1 MHGCDWRV
9 VRGWVGMACL
19 LAVASLQSMVTARG
33 ADVPKSWLDDA
44 ALHDVQFVGSKIGYA
59 VGAHGAIWK
68 TGDGGRAW
76 QLVPSGTTSS
86 LHSVCFLT
94 DQVGWVAGRE
104 VVPFAGLDAGVLL
117 FTENGGQTWKP
128 LASQQLP
135 ALNFVKFFGLEDGVV
150 VGQPSA
156 SSPSGILK
164 TSDGG
169 KSWQPVAGTV
179 SHPWRAAA
187 FLDSELGMVGG
198 HEGRLSLIA
207 GEQLLASKLPPQG
220 LRSIRAVAL
229 QHDDTGWI
237 AGDGGLLLKTS
248 SGGVVWESPSALL
261 PEELR
266 NGMDFRAVEMR
277 KESVW
282 LAGSP
287 GSVIWH
293 SPNGG
298 RSWQRQL
305 TGQPSPLRAI
315 RFSSDAQGVA
325 VGDFGVILRTED
337 GGRSWQTVR
346 GVDRRAA
353 VLSMQARPSQ
363 VASSWVAK
371 LSGEQGYRSAV
382 WIANRQDVGVTS
394 QSNNLD
400 SRLTTAIERCGGN
413 AAEIHWQLPVVVPG
427 LEFAA
432 DKLTADWQ
440 KRTEGKLGPT
450 LIGALVRQL
459 RTWRPSVVILDQPAK
474 DDAAS
479 QLLYDAALRAIEQAA
494 DATRFIE
501 QRELT
506 GLAPWKVDRI
516 YLRLAAGG
524 TGDAIVELD
533 EYLPTRQTTVR
544 LAASASD
551 SLLRAVGSASAA
563 NSGSQRLA
571 FRWIG
576 VDGRPASDTTVARD
590 FFAGLSLAP
599 GSAAR
604 RELAPLDET
613 DLERRQKLAQ
623 RQRNFAA
630 LTQKSL
636 DDPRIAGQM
645 LGQLG
650 GLVEGMDAQQGA
662 ELLRGLAAEYRERS
676 LFELVESTNVE
687 LIRRYPQEP
696 VALDAMRWLMQFWT
710 SQETAWQRTRAMTN
724 NTQRAASD
732 PQSNAKL
739 LQQAAATLAGG
750 KGGVTTAD
758 FQTEAPAI
766 KSNTNSGNLKRVDV
780 QFDFDKPG
788 QPRDK
793 KRSPAFGKAGL
804 QEGPRGSVDSPRMTF
819 ANQQNWRSEAVR
831 DWHSRATD
839 LARQMEAQSPSL
851 FQSPEIQFP
860 LGALRRVSSSAV
872 QSDAIYRNFLS
883 KATDD
888 ATRSLAQRELWAGQF
903 ATAEAPRAMAVCR
916 RANEKPRLDGVLS
929 DSCWQVSTELMLTHE
944 AVRDDDQSEPE
955 PTASL
960 VMLAYDAEFLYVGLS
975 VPRLD
980 GGPLERPES
989 KGRTHDADLSRH
1001 DRVSI
1006 ALDIDRDYT
1015 TWYEFQVDQRG
1026 WTSESCWDDRRWNP
1040 TWYVATDADDSRW
1053 QIEAAIPWAELTP
1066 TPPQR
1071 GTIWSAAV
1079 TRTTPTVGM
1088 QAWVHPMLTRPRP
1101 SSFGLVRFE

>member
-1 MHGCDWRV
+1 MHGCGGRWKRLFL
-9 VRGWVGMACL
+9 GFL
-19 LAVASLQSMVTARG
+19 LGLTVTTARG
-33 ADVPKSWLDDA
+33 AEVPKSWLDDA

-59 VGAHGAIWK
+59 VGAHGAILK
-68 TGDGGRAW
+68 TGDGGRSW

-117 FTENGGQTWKP
+117 LTENGGQTWKS
-128 LASQQLP
+128 LARDQLP
-135 ALNFVKFFGLEDGVV
+135 ALSFVKFFGLEEGVV

-156 SSPSGILK
+156 FSPSGILK

-169 KSWQPVAGTV
+169 QSWQPVAGTV
-179 SHPWRAAA
+179 AHPWKAAA
-187 FLDSELGMVGG
+187 FIDSDLGMVGG
-198 HEGRLSLIA
+198 HEGRLSLLA

-237 AGDGGLLLKTS
+237 AGDGGLVLKTS

-266 NGMDFRAVEMR
+266 NGMDFRAIEMR
-277 KESVW
+277 KDSVW

-305 TGQPSPLRAI
+305 TGQPSPLQAI
-315 RFSSDAQGVA
+315 RFSNDAQGVA

-382 WIANRQDVGVTS
+382 WIANRQDVGETS

-400 SRLTTAIERCGGN
+400 ARLTTAVERCGGN
-413 AAEIHWQLPVVVPG
+413 AAEIHWQLPVTVPG
-427 LEFAA
+427 LEFAS

-450 LIGALVRQL
+450 LIGTLVRQL
-459 RTWRPSVVILDQPAK
+459 RTWRPSVVMLDQPAQ

-479 QLLYDAALRAIEQAA
+479 QLLFDAALRAIEQAG

-506 GLAPWKVDRI
+506 GLSPWKVDRI
-516 YLRLAAGG
+516 YLRLIAGG

-544 LAASASD
+544 QAASAGD
-551 SLLRAVGSASAA
+551 SLLRTGGSTTHSASPQNVPDAR
-563 NSGSQRLA
+563 SVRDTGSQRLA

-576 VDGRPASDTTVARD
+576 LDGRAATETTVARD

-599 GSAAR
+599 GTAAR
-604 RELAPLDET
+604 RALTPLDET

-630 LTQKSL
+630 LIQKSL

-645 LGQLG
+645 LGQIG

-710 SQETAWQRTRAMTN
+710 SQETAWQRTRAMSNT
-724 NTQRAASD
+724 TQRAAGD

-750 KGGVTTAD
+750 TGGVTTAD
-758 FQTEAPAI
+758 YQTERPVVR
-766 KSNTNSGNLKRVDV
+766 SNNSSGNLKRVDV

-788 QPRDK
+788 QPAAK
-793 KRSPAFGKAGL
+793 KKGS
-804 QEGPRGSVDSPRMTF
+804 RGAEDSTRMSL
-819 ANQQNWRSEAVR
+819 AAQQDWRSEAVR
-831 DWHSRATD
+831 DWHERAAE
-839 LARQMEAQSPSL
+839 LAKQMEARSPSL
-851 FQSPEIQFP
+851 FQTPEIQFP
-860 LGALRRVSSSAV
+860 LGALRRVSKSAM
-872 QSDAIYRNFLS
+872 QSDAIYRSFLT

-903 ATAEAPRAMAVCR
+903 ATAEAPRAMALCR

-929 DSCWQVSTELMLTHE
+929 DPCWQGSVELMLTSE
-944 AVRDDDQSEPE
+944 PVDDKNLSEPE

-975 VPRLD
+975 VPRLE
-980 GGPLERPES
+980 GAPLDRPENR
-989 KGRTHDADLSRH
+989 GRTHDADLSRH

-1006 ALDIDRDYT
+1006 SLDIDRDYT
-1015 TWYEFQVDQRG
+1015 TWYEFRIDQRG

-1040 TWYVATDADDSRW
+1040 TWFVAANTDDTAWR
-1053 QIEAAIPWAELTP
+1053 IEAAIPWAELTP
-1066 TPPQR
+1066 MPPQR

-1088 QAWVHPMLTRPRP
+1088 QAWVHPSLTRPRP

>member
-1 MHGCDWRV
+1 
-9 VRGWVGMACL
+9 MACV
-19 LAVASLQSMVTARG
+19 LAVAYALSTATARG

-59 VGAHGAIWK
+59 VGAHGAILK
-68 TGDGGRAW
+68 TGDGGRSW

-86 LHSVCFLT
+86 LHSICFLT

-117 FTENGGQTWKP
+117 FTENGGQTWQP
-128 LASQQLP
+128 LARDQLP
-135 ALNFVKFFGLEDGVV
+135 ALSFVKFFGLEEGVA

-179 SHPWRAAA
+179 AHPWRAAA

-237 AGDGGLLLKTS
+237 AGDGGLVLKTS
-248 SGGVVWESPSALL
+248 SGGVVWESPSVML

-277 KESVW
+277 KDSVW

-298 RSWQRQL
+298 RSWQRQW
-305 TGQPSPLRAI
+305 TGQPSPLHAI
-315 RFSSDAQGVA
+315 RFSNDAQGVA
-325 VGDFGVILRTED
+325 VGDFGVIVRTED
-337 GGRSWQTVR
+337 EGRTWQTVR
-346 GVDRRAA
+346 GADRRAA

-382 WIANRQDVGVTS
+382 WIANRQDVGETA

-400 SRLTTAIERCGGN
+400 SRLTTAVERCGGN
-413 AAEIHWQLPVVVPG
+413 AAEIHWQLPVTVPG
-427 LEFAA
+427 LEFAS
-432 DKLTADWQ
+432 DKLKADWQ

-450 LIGALVRQL
+450 LIGTLVRQL

-479 QLLYDAALRAIEQAA
+479 QLLFDAALLAIEQAG

-506 GLAPWKVDRI
+506 GLSSWKVDRV

-533 EYLPTRQTTVR
+533 EYLPTRKTTVR

-551 SLLRAVGSASAA
+551 SLLRSGGSATAG

-576 VDGRPASDTTVARD
+576 VDGRPASDATVARD
-590 FFAGLSLAP
+590 FFAGRSLAP

-604 RELAPLDET
+604 RELTPLDET

-630 LTQKSL
+630 LIQKSL

-645 LGQLG
+645 LAQIG

-662 ELLRGLAAEYRERS
+662 ELLRGLAAEYRARS
-676 LFELVESTNVE
+676 LLELVESTNVE

-710 SQETAWQRTRAMTN
+710 SQETAWQRTLAMTN
-724 NTQRAASD
+724 NTLQAASD
-732 PQSNAKL
+732 PQSNAKQ

-758 FQTEAPAI
+758 YQTEAPAI
-766 KSNTNSGNLKRVDV
+766 KSNTNSGNLKRMGV
-780 QFDFDKPG
+780 QLDFDKPG

-793 KRSPAFGKAGL
+793 PRSPAFGKAGL
-804 QEGPRGSVDSPRMTF
+804 QKGPRGAADSTRMSL
-819 ANQQNWRSEAVR
+819 AAQNNWRSEAVR
-831 DWHSRATD
+831 DWHSRAAD
-839 LARQMEAQSPSL
+839 LAKQLEAQSPSL
-851 FQSPEIQFP
+851 FQTPEVQFP
-860 LGALRRVSSSAV
+860 LGALRRVRSSAM
-872 QSDAIYRNFLS
+872 QSDAIYRNFLT

-888 ATRSLAQRELWAGQF
+888 GTRSLAQRELWAGQF

-916 RANEKPRLDGVLS
+916 RANVKPKLDGVLS
-929 DSCWQVSTELMLTHE
+929 DPCWQVSTELMLTR
-944 AVRDDDQSEPE
+944 APVLDDNPSEPE
-955 PTASL
+955 RTASL
-960 VMLAYDAEFLYVGLS
+960 VMLAYDAEFLYIGLS

-980 GGPLERPES
+980 GAPLDRPES

-1001 DRVSI
+1001 DRVSLC
-1006 ALDIDRDYT
+1006 LDIDRDYT

-1040 TWYVATDADDSRW
+1040 TWYVATDAEDSAWR
-1053 QIEAAIPWAELTP
+1053 IEAAIPWAELTP

-1088 QAWVHPMLTRPRP
+1088 QAWVHPALSRPRP